1 MSAGTSFSNAKQTI
15 RRGAF
20 AALTAASIGLA
31 AAGVVGA
38 PTAHAQQ
45 ATPIA
50 TRTIPPE
57 IAREVDAR
65 LKLLAPIIRSAE
77 AHHERLGIP
86 VAQRD
91 NCSAQTGLFV
101 KTIMALKTDVDY
113 APALAKAD
121 MHDLE
126 NMTRF
131 ASCTLPE
138 GLQAKLNVCST
149 FGNALA
155 GHLIVS
161 DIFPPKMLDTR
172 PLAVRCPTPPGRQA
186 ALQQAAGQQRAAAAP
201 RP

>member
-31 AAGVVGA
+31 AAGIVGA

-50 TRTIPPE
+50 TKAIPPE

-65 LKLLAPIIRSAE
+65 LKLLAPIIRTAE
-77 AHHERLGIP
+77 AQHERMGIP

-91 NCSAQTGLFV
+91 KCAAQTILFGR
-101 KTIMALKTDVDY
+101 TIMALKTDETY
-113 APALAKAD
+113 AQVIAKAD
-121 MHDLE
+121 MADLE

-131 ASCTLPE
+131 ATCTLPE
-138 GLQAKLNVCST
+138 GLAAKLNVCST
-149 FGNALA
+149 FG
-155 GHLIVS
+155 
-161 DIFPPKMLDTR
+161 MLLSGRLEGPVFDPRKVDVR
-172 PLAVRCPTPPGRQA
+172 PLEVRCPSPPGRQA
-186 ALQQAAGQQRAAAAP
+186 ALQQPLGTQQPAP